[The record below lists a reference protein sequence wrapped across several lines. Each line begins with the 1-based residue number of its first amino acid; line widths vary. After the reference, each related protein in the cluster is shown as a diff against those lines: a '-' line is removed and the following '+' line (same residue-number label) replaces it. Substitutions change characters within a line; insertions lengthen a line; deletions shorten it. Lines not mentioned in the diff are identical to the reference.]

1 MALTGYTVF
10 TSFIWFNF
18 FILLIIFLRNQG
30 VFYRNFSIYILILLV
45 VFCLLKL
52 VMVAELP
59 FIMVIHSTD
68 IMPMLQSV
76 FEYTFFIDFGNVS
89 FSISVGTGLI
99 IFSLLGS
106 MVIACKQFLRCMK
119 FYKVFLF
126 LPPTFDENIYEILYF
141 VQNMTG
147 VDKKIKVVV
156 HREINTPAIV
166 GHFKP
171 IIVLPMLE
179 FTDEE
184 LTGVFFDELIHYKY
198 NNIIIKFVI
207 KFIEVLFW
215 WNPLVHIFSK
225 EVNNVLE
232 FHADKKLSALL
243 NRTEQEHYLRGII
256 KVIENSEN
264 NDKNELKSVSIGLIE
279 QNNDSVT
286 KQRFIMILEDIY
298 SKNQRVKS
306 LFLGFVLLLLFIFSY
321 MFVIQPYSDV
331 NIESYNDNA
340 PMMDYYIIKGKDGYA
355 LYDSAG
361 NEILTGDGEIP
372 DNYKCFEVKEEN

>member
-1 MALTGYTVF
+1 MTLTGYTVF
-10 TSFIWFNF
+10 TSFIWFSF
-18 FILLIIFLRNQG
+18 FMLFVVLLRKQG
-30 VFYRNFSIYILILLV
+30 VFYRNFSIYVLMLLA
-45 VFCLLKL
+45 VFCVLKL
-52 VMVAELP
+52 VMVVEFP

-76 FEYTFFIDFGNVS
+76 FEYAVSIDFGNVS
-89 FSISVGTGLI
+89 FSVSIGVILI

-106 MVIACKQFLRCMK
+106 LLIAFKHFFRCMK

-126 LPPTFDENIYEILYF
+126 LPPTLNESIYEILYF

-156 HREINTPAIV
+156 NRKVNSPAIV

-184 LTGVFFDELIHYKY
+184 LTGIFIHELMHYKY
-198 NNIIIKFVI
+198 NHIIIKFVI
-207 KFIEVLFW
+207 KFIEILFW
-215 WNPLVHIFSK
+215 WNPLVHIFSI

-243 NRTEQEHYLRGII
+243 NRTEQEHYLQGII

-279 QNNDSVT
+279 KNNDNVT
-286 KQRFIMILEDIY
+286 KQRFIMILENIY
-298 SKNQRVKS
+298 SKNQRLKS
-306 LFLGFVLLLLFIFSY
+306 CILGFVLSLLFILSY
-321 MFVIQPYSDV
+321 MFVIQPYSDLDLK
-331 NIESYNDNA
+331 NYYDDA
-340 PMMDYYIIKGKDGYA
+340 PIVDYYIIKGKDGYA

-361 NEILTGDGEIP
+361 NEILTGNGEIP